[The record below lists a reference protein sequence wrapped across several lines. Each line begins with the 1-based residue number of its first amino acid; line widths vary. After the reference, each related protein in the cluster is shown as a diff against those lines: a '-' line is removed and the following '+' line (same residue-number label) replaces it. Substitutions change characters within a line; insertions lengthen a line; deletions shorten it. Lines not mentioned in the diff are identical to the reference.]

1 MLKVLWDAL
10 KFSQVFWSSKDG
22 RFLDQWWP
30 LIWRNCSYICIVLK
44 YQLPVLYS
52 SKMILDYYHETS
64 SKLLMEKIKFESILY
79 LVSHFWIYQM
89 SPSLKCI
96 VPFVAKNQSYRSSR
110 TFSRKLWLS
119 YDNIMMT
126 ETSTKRCTA
135 AGLESH
141 FIRRTK
147 YFSNWK
153 FVWHSVSGS

>member
-10 KFSQVFWSSKDG
+10 KFSQVFWSSNDG

-30 LIWRNCSYICIVLK
+30 LIWRNCSYMHCFTI
-44 YQLPVLYS
+44 PVLYS

-89 SPSLKCI
+89 SPSLNCI
-96 VPFVAKNQSYRSSR
+96 APFVAKNQSYRSST

-119 YDNIMMT
+119 YDEIMTKFLLRGVLQLSLEGTSYGGQT
-126 ETSTKRCTA
+126 EN
-135 AGLESH
+135 L
-141 FIRRTK
+141 FDIQ
-147 YFSNWK
+147 
-153 FVWHSVSGS
+153 SGS

>member
-96 VPFVAKNQSYRSSR
+96 VPFVAKINHIEARRLSRGNCDFHMTRSWQKLLLRGVLQPSLKGTSY
-110 TFSRKLWLS
+110 
-119 YDNIMMT
+119 
-126 ETSTKRCTA
+126 
-135 AGLESH
+135 GG
-141 FIRRTK
+141 TK

-153 FVWHSVSGS
+153 CVWH

>member
-10 KFSQVFWSSKDG
+10 KFSLVFWSSKDG

-96 VPFVAKNQSYRSSR
+96 VPFVAKINHIGARRLSRGNCDFHMTRSWQKLLLRGVLQPSLKGTSY
-110 TFSRKLWLS
+110 
-119 YDNIMMT
+119 
-126 ETSTKRCTA
+126 
-135 AGLESH
+135 GG
-141 FIRRTK
+141 TK

-153 FVWHSVSGS
+153 CVWH

>member
-1 MLKVLWDAL
+1 MLKVLRDAL
-10 KFSQVFWSSKDG
+10 KFSLVFWSSKDG

-96 VPFVAKNQSYRSSR
+96 VPFVAKINHIGARRLSRGNCDFHMTRSWQKLLLRGVLQPSLKGTSY
-110 TFSRKLWLS
+110 
-119 YDNIMMT
+119 
-126 ETSTKRCTA
+126 
-135 AGLESH
+135 GG
-141 FIRRTK
+141 TK

-153 FVWHSVSGS
+153 CVWH